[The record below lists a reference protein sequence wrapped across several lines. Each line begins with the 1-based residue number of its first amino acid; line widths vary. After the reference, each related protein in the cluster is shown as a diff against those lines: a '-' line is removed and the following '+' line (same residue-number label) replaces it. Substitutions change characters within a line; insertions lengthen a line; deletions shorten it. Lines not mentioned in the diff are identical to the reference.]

1 MEYGEDYPYSGEHLA
16 LLWLPYIASFASVM
30 TVATLVREKVSE
42 LGLVHIILGT
52 LAVVISILVVNAD
65 CGSPAYSASAIL
77 TGLPMSQA
85 RGMLRQKV
93 DSMRRTR
100 SRNSEIYKHACTSML
115 FDPKCRCPPSVEG
128 RMRHRGRGPCVMGKE
143 PARLRGA
150 LGWEPNSERKGAG
163 ALLSQNRNRRRSRA
177 TEGGLRVKVE
187 SAALNF
193 QRQERGWDL
202 D

>member
-1 MEYGEDYPYSGEHLA
+1 
-16 LLWLPYIASFASVM
+16 
-30 TVATLVREKVSE
+30 
-42 LGLVHIILGT
+42 
-52 LAVVISILVVNAD
+52 
-65 CGSPAYSASAIL
+65 
-77 TGLPMSQA
+77 
-85 RGMLRQKV
+85 
-93 DSMRRTR
+93 
-100 SRNSEIYKHACTSML
+100 
-115 FDPKCRCPPSVEG
+115 
-128 RMRHRGRGPCVMGKE
+128 MGKE

-150 LGWEPNSERKGAG
+150 LGWEPNSEEGAG